1 MRRKFANPSEYKRW
15 RRHQRVRNRVV
26 GTPER
31 PRVCVFRSN
40 DHIYA
45 QLIDDTA
52 GRTLLAVSS
61 LKLDA
66 APGAKPAAKA
76 ENAKPENAKPENAK
90 PESAKPESAKPE
102 SAKPEGKK
110 GKKGEKAEKEAAGGR
125 KTTLAREVG
134 RLLAEAAK
142 AKGVGKVCFDRG
154 GYLYHGRVA
163 ALADSARKH
172 GLDF

>member
-1 MRRKFANPSEYKRW
+1 MKKKMHSASEYKRW
-15 RRHQRVRNRVV
+15 RRHKRVRNRVI

-40 DHIYA
+40 THIYA
-45 QLIDDTA
+45 QIIDDTA
-52 GRTLLAVSS
+52 GRTLVSVSS

-66 APGAKPAAKA
+66 PAAEAAAPATAKPAGKGMKAKD
-76 ENAKPENAKPENAK
+76 
-90 PESAKPESAKPE
+90 
-102 SAKPEGKK
+102 G
-110 GKKGEKAEKEAAGGR
+110 EAAATAAGR

-142 AKGVGKVCFDRG
+142 EKGVSKVAFDRG

-163 ALADSARKH
+163 ALAESARKH

>member
-1 MRRKFANPSEYKRW
+1 MRKKLVNKNVYKRW
-15 RRHQRVRNRVV
+15 RRHKRVRNRVI

-40 DHIYA
+40 THIYA

-52 GRTLLAVSS
+52 GRTLLSVSS

-66 APGAKPAAKA
+66 PTAKSGVAPAVKAKA
-76 ENAKPENAKPENAK
+76 
-90 PESAKPESAKPE
+90 
-102 SAKPEGKK
+102 EGKK
-110 GKKGEKAEKEAAGGR
+110 GKKADKAENTEATEKATTAAGR

-142 AKGVGKVCFDRG
+142 AKGVSKVAFDRG

-163 ALADSARKH
+163 ALADAAREA

>member
-1 MRRKFANPSEYKRW
+1 MKKKMHSASEYKRW
-15 RRHQRVRNRVV
+15 RRHKRVRNRVI

-40 DHIYA
+40 THIYA
-45 QLIDDTA
+45 QIIDDTA
-52 GRTLLAVSS
+52 GRTLVSVSS

-66 APGAKPAAKA
+66 PAAAAAAPAAAKPA
-76 ENAKPENAKPENAK
+76 
-90 PESAKPESAKPE
+90 
-102 SAKPEGKK
+102 GK
-110 GKKGEKAEKEAAGGR
+110 GKKAKDAEAVAIAAGR

-142 AKGVGKVCFDRG
+142 EKGVSKVAFDRG

-163 ALADSARKH
+163 ALAESARKH

>member
-1 MRRKFANPSEYKRW
+1 MANKNVYKRW
-15 RRHQRVRNRVV
+15 RRHKRVRNRVI

-40 DHIYA
+40 THIYA

-52 GRTLLAVSS
+52 GRTLVSVSS

-66 APGAKPAAKA
+66 PTARPAARPAAAKA
-76 ENAKPENAKPENAK
+76 EGKA
-90 PESAKPESAKPE
+90 
-102 SAKPEGKK
+102 EGKK
-110 GKKGEKAEKEAAGGR
+110 GKKADKAEAAEATEAAATSAGR
-125 KTTLAREVG
+125 KTVLAREVG

-142 AKGVGKVCFDRG
+142 AKGVSKVAFDRG

-163 ALADSARKH
+163 ALAEAARKA

>member
-1 MRRKFANPSEYKRW
+1 MQKKFSNQNEYKRW
-15 RRHQRVRNRVV
+15 RRHKRVRNRVT

-40 DHIYA
+40 VHIYA

-52 GRTLLAVSS
+52 GRTLVSVSS

-66 APGAKPAAKA
+66 AAAK
-76 ENAKPENAKPENAK
+76 
-90 PESAKPESAKPE
+90 SAPKA
-102 SAKPEGKK
+102 EGKK
-110 GKKGEKAEKEAAGGR
+110 GKKADAAEIATVANR
-125 KTTLAREVG
+125 KIALARAVG
-134 RLLAEAAK
+134 KLFAEAAQS
-142 AKGVGKVCFDRG
+142 KGFKKVAFDRG

-163 ALADSARKH
+163 ALAEGAREA

>member
-1 MRRKFANPSEYKRW
+1 MRKKLANKNVYKRW
-15 RRHQRVRNRVV
+15 RRHKRVRNRVI

-40 DHIYA
+40 AHIYA

-52 GRTLLAVSS
+52 GRTLLSVSS

-66 APGAKPAAKA
+66 PAGKAEEAPAAKA
-76 ENAKPENAKPENAK
+76 E
-90 PESAKPESAKPE
+90 
-102 SAKPEGKK
+102 GKK
-110 GKKGEKAEKEAAGGR
+110 SRKTEKAEKTAAAHGR
-125 KTTLAREVG
+125 KTMLAREVG

-142 AKGVGKVCFDRG
+142 AKGHNKVAFDRG

-163 ALADSARKH
+163 ALAEAAREA

>member
-1 MRRKFANPSEYKRW
+1 MQKKFANQNEYKRW
-15 RRHQRVRNRVV
+15 RRHKRVRNRVS

-40 DHIYA
+40 VHIYA

-52 GRTLLAVSS
+52 GRTLVSVSS

-66 APGAKPAAKA
+66 AAAKSAPKA
-76 ENAKPENAKPENAK
+76 EPKAKA
-90 PESAKPESAKPE
+90 
-102 SAKPEGKK
+102 EGKK
-110 GKKGEKAEKEAAGGR
+110 GKKADAAETAVAADGR
-125 KTTLAREVG
+125 KIALAREVG
-134 RLLAEAAK
+134 KLLAQAAQS
-142 AKGVGKVCFDRG
+142 KGFKKVAFDRG

-163 ALADSARKH
+163 ALAEGAREA

>member
-1 MRRKFANPSEYKRW
+1 MRKKFANPSEYKRW

-66 APGAKPAAKA
+66 APGARPAAKA
-76 ENAKPENAKPENAK
+76 
-90 PESAKPESAKPE
+90 E

>member
-1 MRRKFANPSEYKRW
+1 MKKKMHSASEYKRW
-15 RRHQRVRNRVV
+15 RRHKRVRNRVV

-40 DHIYA
+40 THIYA
-45 QLIDDTA
+45 QIIDDTA
-52 GRTLLAVSS
+52 GRTLVSVSS

-66 APGAKPAAKA
+66 PAAEAEPAAKPAAKPA
-76 ENAKPENAKPENAK
+76 
-90 PESAKPESAKPE
+90 
-102 SAKPEGKK
+102 GK
-110 GKKGEKAEKEAAGGR
+110 GKKAKDGEGAEGAASTASAAGR
-125 KTTLAREVG
+125 KTALAREVG

-142 AKGVGKVCFDRG
+142 EKGVSKVAFDRG

>member
-1 MRRKFANPSEYKRW
+1 MRKKFANPSEYKRW

-26 GTPER
+26 GTSER

-52 GRTLLAVSS
+52 GKTLLSVSS

-66 APGAKPAAKA
+66 GPAAKPAAKA
-76 ENAKPENAKPENAK
+76 GTAKAEGAKAEG
-90 PESAKPESAKPE
+90 
-102 SAKPEGKK
+102 AKPEGKK

-172 GLDF
+172 GLEF